1 MRHSSLSN
9 TEYMESRQNH
19 QGREIAA
26 NPNLYEDCKY
36 SSILFKQNASN
47 SVCID
52 IEALEE
58 MRLKIKMTLS

>member
-1 MRHSSLSN
+1 
-9 TEYMESRQNH
+9 MESRQNH

-26 NPNLYEDCKY
+26 NPNLYLECKY
-36 SSILFKQNASN
+36 SSTLFKQNASN